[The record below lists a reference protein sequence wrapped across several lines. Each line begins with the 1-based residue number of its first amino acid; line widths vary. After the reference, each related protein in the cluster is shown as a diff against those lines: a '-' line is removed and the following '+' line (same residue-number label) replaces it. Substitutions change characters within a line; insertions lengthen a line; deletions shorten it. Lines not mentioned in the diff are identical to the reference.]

1 MFNELKDLVG
11 RSFKKSEVETAS
23 RALNYL
29 GKSFRGKDYAWAR
42 YTIQKISRDVMQQTN
57 DYDAVILPIIS
68 QSAPLLGEL
77 RPKKINNIQNEILMA
92 LRLGFLFRIPFIRDP
107 FLNKNIIENYWYS
120 PDAVLQNVTGQPS
133 ISLPTF
139 YTNNNLPLGVQFAGR
154 YAEESVLIDL
164 ASQLEQAN
172 PWIDKKPSI
181 S

>member
-1 MFNELKDLVG
+1 MYKIRRYRGEK
-11 RSFKKSEVETAS
+11 
-23 RALNYL
+23 
-29 GKSFRGKDYAWAR
+29 GK
-42 YTIQKISRDVMQQTN
+42 
-57 DYDAVILPIIS
+57 L
-68 QSAPLLGEL
+68 
-77 RPKKINNIQNEILMA
+77 
-92 LRLGFLFRIPFIRDP
+92 